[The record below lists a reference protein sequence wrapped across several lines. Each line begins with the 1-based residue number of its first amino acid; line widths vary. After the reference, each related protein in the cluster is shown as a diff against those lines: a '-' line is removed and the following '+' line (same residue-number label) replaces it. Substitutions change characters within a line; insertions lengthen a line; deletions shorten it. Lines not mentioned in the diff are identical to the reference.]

1 MILLYQ
7 DRLICPLRIN
17 DESETNLAKKDK
29 CHLNA
34 CMWFMADE
42 KECAVKVIA
51 KHLTGEKSERP
62 SVKPVTR
69 AKR

>member
-1 MILLYQ
+1 VILLYQ

-17 DESETNLAKKDK
+17 DESEMNLAKRDK

-34 CMWFMADE
+34 CMWFMVDE
-42 KECAVKVIA
+42 KECAVQVIA
-51 KHLTGEKSERP
+51 KHFTGEKSERP